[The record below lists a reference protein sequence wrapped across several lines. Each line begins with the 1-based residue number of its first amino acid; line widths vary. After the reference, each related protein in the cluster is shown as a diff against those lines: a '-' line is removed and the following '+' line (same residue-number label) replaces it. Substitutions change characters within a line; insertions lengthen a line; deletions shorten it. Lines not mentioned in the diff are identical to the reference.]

1 VASIWLISSVVD
13 LRAFQ
18 PNYEWLKGHLLNRGG
33 GAQHRL
39 AESPAAADII
49 LLVDEVLG
57 TDHFYRRIRK
67 DPAVRNFREKC
78 FIFTTHDRV
87 IPFFP
92 GIYASLPKSSADFSR
107 QRAGFYLP
115 SEFNKHLKYGGEI
128 DAGCDLLFSYVGR
141 NDFKPERDW
150 LLGLREGKG
159 FVRDTFTGRG
169 DAPAKFG
176 LPEKNTHE
184 LYAAASRRSV
194 FVLCPRGYGVCS
206 IRLFETMML
215 GRVPVIL
222 SDDWTPPADV
232 DWNGFSVC
240 IRERG
245 DPRLLERLQDLLP
258 RAKEM
263 GSLARQTWLK
273 FFAGDAAVER
283 IVGECLDLLA
293 TRTFPEKWARLRA
306 LRHQLHPY
314 HLKRRIATSLS
325 GFVYHNENR

>member
-1 VASIWLISSVVD
+1 MASIWLISAVAD
-13 LRAFQ
+13 LKSPQ
-18 PNYEWLKGHLLNRGG
+18 PNLEWLRGQFNKGD

-39 AESPAAADII
+39 AESPDAADII

-67 DPAVRNFREKC
+67 DPAVQKFREKC

-92 GIYASLPKSSADFSR
+92 GLYASLPKSSADLSR

-115 SEFNKHLKYGGEI
+115 SEFNRHLKYTGEM
-128 DAGCDLLFSYVGR
+128 DAGCDVLFSYVGR
-141 NDFKPERDW
+141 NNYKPEREW
-150 LLGLREGKG
+150 LLGLRHDRG

-176 LPEKNTHE
+176 LPDDMHE
-184 LYAAASRRSV
+184 MYAAVSRRSV

-222 SDDWTPPADV
+222 SDDWTPPGGI
-232 DWNGFSVC
+232 DWNAFSVRA
-240 IRERG
+240 REKG
-245 DPRLLERLQDLLP
+245 EPHLAKRLENLMPQARQ
-258 RAKEM
+258 M
-263 GSLARQTWLK
+263 GSLARQTWLEH
-273 FFAGDAAVER
+273 FSGPLAAGR
-283 IVGECLDLLA
+283 IAENCLDLLLN
-293 TRTFPEKWARLRA
+293 RKVPEKRARFRA
-306 LRHQLHPY
+306 VKTQLQPY
-314 HLKRRIATSLS
+314 HVKRWLATKH
-325 GFVYHNENR
+325 GEIMQRV